1 MKVVFD
7 IYIFFRLRGA
17 REFGRAGL
25 SFGATETFRP
35 MHFRLNTDGN
45 RPEAK
50 RQF

>member
-7 IYIFFRLRGA
+7 TNIFISAFVVRGSLG
-17 REFGRAGL
+17 EGL
-25 SFGATETFRP
+25 SFRATETFRP

-50 RQF
+50 RQI